1 MRKKPI
7 TARQKES
14 QNNLKEKKKM
24 TKEVCTETNG
34 MSKKTK
40 TKTNIN
46 KKTTVARIPVLEL
59 LVVVLVVNIIPVIV
73 LSDPLVRQVPS
84 LAHTEPQSH
93 ICWSQ
98 IMTQMRSQIIINL
111 S

>member
-24 TKEVCTETNG
+24 TKEVCTETDG
-34 MSKKTK
+34 MTKMTK
-40 TKTNIN
+40 TKTNMN
-46 KKTTVARIPVLEL
+46 KKTTVARIPVLGL

-73 LSDPLVRQVPS
+73 LSDPLVRQAP
-84 LAHTEPQSH
+84 
-93 ICWSQ
+93 
-98 IMTQMRSQIIINL
+98 
-111 S
+111 